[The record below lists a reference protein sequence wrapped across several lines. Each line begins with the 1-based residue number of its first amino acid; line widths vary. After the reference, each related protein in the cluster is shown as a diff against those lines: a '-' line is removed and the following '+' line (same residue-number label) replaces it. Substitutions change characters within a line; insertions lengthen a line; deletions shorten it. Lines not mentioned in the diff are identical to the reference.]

1 MRTLSSASA
10 VFVLLSA
17 ILAATGCGPTA
28 SPSAGIG
35 IYTSDCQGEPTSQ
48 LGVYTCHPGTQRP
61 VPHVPVSG
69 YVYNDL
75 YDDSPGSVYHFGYY
89 IYGDPSVTTDQT
101 GNVIV
106 ANAHVPDYWNMF
118 VLWPFQKPIRPPN
131 KTVAAVWVI
140 WAQLTMTG

>member
-1 MRTLSSASA
+1 
-10 VFVLLSA
+10 
-17 ILAATGCGPTA
+17 
-28 SPSAGIG
+28 
-35 IYTSDCQGEPTSQ
+35 
-48 LGVYTCHPGTQRP
+48 
-61 VPHVPVSG
+61 VSG